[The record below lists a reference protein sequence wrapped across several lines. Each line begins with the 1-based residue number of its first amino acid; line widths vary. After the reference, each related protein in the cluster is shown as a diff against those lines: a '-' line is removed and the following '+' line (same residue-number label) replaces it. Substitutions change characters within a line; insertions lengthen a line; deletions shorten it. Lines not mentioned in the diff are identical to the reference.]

1 MNYLPKSNHGT
12 PFAIFFPENQSR
24 HMPEILKLHDTNFE
38 IVCFCG
44 LELLLKTTAL
54 KA

>member
-1 MNYLPKSNHGT
+1 
-12 PFAIFFPENQSR
+12 
-24 HMPEILKLHDTNFE
+24 MPEILKLHDTNFE

-54 KA
+54 NARNCHSVTKISLAFYLQRENTVK